1 MIDALSSWA
10 EQIIVAVIIA
20 SLIEMLLPNGN
31 NKKYIKTV
39 IGVYILFTIIS
50 PILGK
55 ITNFDLKEFDYE
67 AYFKNT
73 DTYQAM
79 SESLTSKNDE
89 SVEQIYITNLKQD
102 MTQKLKEKGY
112 QAEKIT
118 IKLDLDEGDNYG
130 RLNNIYLSVST
141 IEDTKD
147 AQEAQEGNT
156 ILNQVEISKVEK
168 VSIGNKTTN
177 TLTQESKKST
187 LSNSQ
192 KKEIKKY
199 LASVYEV
206 KEKNITVNEEE

>member
-1 MIDALSSWA
+1 
-10 EQIIVAVIIA
+10 
-20 SLIEMLLPNGN
+20 MLLPNGN

-55 ITNFDLKEFDYE
+55 ITNFDLKEIDYE
-67 AYFKNT
+67 NYFKNT

-79 SESLTSKNDE
+79 SENLTSKNDE

-112 QAEKIT
+112 LAQKIA
-118 IKLDLDEGDNYG
+118 IKLNLEEGDNYG
-130 RLNNIYLSVST
+130 RLNSIYLIASA
-141 IEDTKD
+141 IEDTKEE
-147 AQEAQEGNT
+147 QEDNT
-156 ILNQVEISKVEK
+156 ISNKVEISKVEK
-168 VSIGNKTTN
+168 VSIGNKITN
-177 TLTQESKKST
+177 IQTQETKKSA

-206 KEKNITVNEEE
+206 KEKNITVNQEE